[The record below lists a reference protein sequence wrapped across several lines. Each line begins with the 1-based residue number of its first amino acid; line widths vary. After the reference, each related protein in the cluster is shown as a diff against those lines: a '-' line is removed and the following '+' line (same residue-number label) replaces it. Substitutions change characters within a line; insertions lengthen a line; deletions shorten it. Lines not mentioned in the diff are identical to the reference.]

1 MLQITKTIPIA
12 LSLVTM
18 FGILVHDMHIDRAAT
33 VAIALP
39 AAMAAGGAAAMLAS
53 SDHTHVERASFGR
66 GTTAS
71 SLPNAQPPRDDMR
84 KYVQNK
90 KLNFISGD
98 QNYIWPSV

>member
-1 MLQITKTIPIA
+1 MKQLAKTAPIL
-12 LSLVTM
+12 LSLATM

-39 AAMAAGGAAAMLAS
+39 AVIAAGGAAAMLAS
-53 SDHTHVERASFGR
+53 SDHTHVERGSLARAG
-66 GTTAS
+66 GS
-71 SLPNAQPPRDDMR
+71 SSMPNAQPPRDDTR